1 MVGRREACS
10 CEMCSAE
17 ETKYTLTERSHALV
31 GGMLAS
37 SVDKQLKLLIY
48 YE

>member
-1 MVGRREACS
+1 MGGRREACS

-17 ETKYTLTERSHALV
+17 ETKYTVTERSHALL
-31 GGMLAS
+31 GGILAS
-37 SVDKQLKLLIY
+37 SMDKQLKLPIY